1 MVKNY
6 KLVGF
11 TPNTSCSASK
21 VLDAVWVNKYI
32 RNFLLAFLFLVIFPF
47 QGFSTHIVGGVIT
60 YTYNGG
66 NNYTVSMILYRDCG
80 AGSAAFPASVTFT
93 VLQANG
99 TVFAPSRNFT

>member
-6 KLVGF
+6 KPVDF
-11 TPNTSCSASK
+11 TPNTSCSTSK
-21 VLDAVWVNKYI
+21 VLEAVWVNKFI
-32 RNFLLAFLFLVIFPF
+32 RNFIFTFLFLVIFPF

-80 AGSAAFPASVTFT
+80 AASAAYPAS
-93 VLQANG
+93 QAISAG
-99 TVFAPSRNFT
+99 